1 MAVSST
7 RHSPPCAAAALFL
20 LAAIT
25 TVHSI
30 GVNYGTLGDN
40 LPPPTQVAQFL
51 KDKTTI
57 DRIKIFD
64 VNPDILRA
72 FANTGILVA
81 VTVPNGEI
89 PGLTDV
95 GYARRWVSANIKSFY
110 PQTKINYIL
119 VGNEILHWGPQNL
132 VDNLVAAMRT
142 LHQALLLSGINDI
155 KVTTAHSLGILE
167 SSEPPSLA
175 KFRPGWDKGVLAPVL
190 QFHRE
195 TKSPFMV
202 NPYPYFGYSPENAN
216 FSVFHYNKGV
226 FDKFTKRTYGNMFDM
241 LMDAVYVSMK
251 KLRYGDVDIAV
262 GETGW
267 SALGE
272 SFEQPRCSVGNA
284 AAYNGG
290 LVRKYNSGRGTPLMP
305 RKRLETYIFG
315 LFNEN
320 QKTGPLSERNF
331 GLFRPDFT
339 PVYDAGVM
347 RAGAAAPL
355 QPVPSPALPA
365 PAQDG
370 KKKWCVPKAEA
381 TDAALQANIDYVCS
395 QGVDCQPIQPGGPCF
410 DPNTVRAHA
419 AFTMN
424 AFYQTEGRH
433 DFNCDF
439 SGSGVVTFTDPSMS
453 LYSMFLT
460 FTVALLVSH
469 YFSNVVHDE
478 KN

>member
-1 MAVSST
+1 MAVSAT
-7 RHSPPCAAAALFL
+7 RRHFPPTSLFL
-20 LAAIT
+20 LLIT
-25 TVHSI
+25 ITSVQSI

-40 LPPPTQVAQFL
+40 LPPPAQVAQFL
-51 KDKTTI
+51 KDRTTI

-89 PGLTDV
+89 PALTDLA
-95 GYARRWVSANIKSFY
+95 YARRWLAANIEPFY

-142 LHQALLLSGINDI
+142 LHQALILSGIKDI
-155 KVTTAHSLGILE
+155 KITTAHSLGILE
-167 SSEPPSLA
+167 SSDPPSLA

-216 FSVFHYNKGV
+216 FSVFHTNRGV

-241 LMDAVYVSMK
+241 LMDAVYVSMM

-272 SFEQPRCSVGNA
+272 SFEQPRCSVENA

-290 LVRKYNSGRGTPLMP
+290 LVRKYNSGRGTPLRP
-305 RKRLETYIFG
+305 RKKVETYIFG

-339 PVYDAGVM
+339 PVYDIGIMREGV
-347 RAGAAAPL
+347 AAPL
-355 QPVPSPALPA
+355 QPIQRPALPPSA
-365 PAQDG
+365 GDG
-370 KKKWCVPKAEA
+370 KKWCVPKAGA
-381 TDAALQANIDYVCS
+381 TDAELQANIDYVCS
-395 QGVDCQPIQPGGPCF
+395 QGVDCHPIQPGGACF
-410 DPNTVRAHA
+410 DPDNVRAHA
-419 AFTMN
+419 SFVMN

-433 DFNCDF
+433 EFNCDF
-439 SGSGVVTFTDPSMS
+439 SGSGSITFTDPSTS
-453 LYSMFLT
+453 LYS
-460 FTVALLVSH
+460 
-469 YFSNVVHDE
+469 
-478 KN
+478 

>member
-1 MAVSST
+1 MAAVSLF
-7 RHSPPCAAAALFL
+7 RLSPP
-20 LAAIT
+20 LAA
-25 TVHSI
+25 VLLLSFLAAVQSI

-40 LPPPTQVAQFL
+40 LPPPAQVAQFL
-51 KDKTTI
+51 KEKTTI

-81 VTVPNGEI
+81 VTIPNGEI
-89 PGLTDV
+89 PGLTDA
-95 GYARRWVSANIKSFY
+95 GYARRWLAANIQPFY
-110 PQTKINYIL
+110 PATKINYIL

-132 VDNLVAAMRT
+132 RDNLVAAMRSV
-142 LHQALLLSGINDI
+142 HQALLLSGIKDI

-175 KFRPGWDKGVLAPVL
+175 KFRPGWDTGVLAPLL

-195 TKSPFMV
+195 TKTPFMV

-216 FSVFHYNKGV
+216 FSVFHPTKGV
-226 FDKFTKRTYGNMFDM
+226 FDKFTRRTYGNMFDM
-241 LMDAVYVSMK
+241 LMDAVYVSMM
-251 KLRYGDVDIAV
+251 KLRYGDVEIAV

-272 SFEQPRCSVGNA
+272 SFEQPRCSVANA

-290 LVRKYNSGRGTPLMP
+290 LVRKYKSGRGTPLMP
-305 RKRLETYIFG
+305 RKRFDTYIFG

-320 QKTGPLSERNF
+320 LKTGPLSERNF

-339 PVYDAGVM
+339 PVYDIGVL
-347 RAGAAAPL
+347 RQGTAAAPQ
-355 QPVPSPALPA
+355 QPVPRPALPA
-365 PAQDG
+365 PAQEG
-370 KKKWCVPKAEA
+370 KKWCVPKPDA
-381 TDAALQANIDYVCS
+381 TDAELQANIDYVCS
-395 QGVDCQPIQPGGPCF
+395 QGLNCQPIQPGGPCF

-419 AFTMN
+419 SFVMN
-424 AFYQTEGRH
+424 TYYQSEGRH

-439 SGSGVVTFTDPSMS
+439 SGSGVLTFTDPSNGPCK
-453 LYSMFLT
+453 Y
-460 FTVALLVSH
+460 VS
-469 YFSNVVHDE
+469 
-478 KN
+478 